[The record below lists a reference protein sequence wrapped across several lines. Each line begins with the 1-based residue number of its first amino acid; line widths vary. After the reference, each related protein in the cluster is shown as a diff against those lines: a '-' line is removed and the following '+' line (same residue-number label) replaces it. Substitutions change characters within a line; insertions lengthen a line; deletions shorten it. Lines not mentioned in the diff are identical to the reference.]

1 MSSPQPT
8 SNPDSTTSAGGE
20 HNKPLVEVVKKQCT
34 HEVSKNRAFWVKVF
48 ISTCIVIFS
57 IARLLK
63 GNPDSSEQTV
73 LYSLLAFAIG
83 SFAPN
88 PKYEKLVEIADDIRK
103 GDFAELA
110 NDVLDMIKPP
120 PTPPSTQKPEEEKK

>member
-1 MSSPQPT
+1 MSSSSSPP
-8 SNPDSTTSAGGE
+8 AGE
-20 HNKPLVEVVKKQCT
+20 IKPLVETVKKQCS
-34 HEVSKNRAFWVKVF
+34 HEVNKNRVFWVKVLL
-48 ISTCIVIFS
+48 SVCIVIFA

-73 LYSLLAFAIG
+73 LYSLIAFSIG

-88 PKYEKLVEIADDIRK
+88 PKYEKLIEIADDIRK
-103 GDFAELA
+103 GDIGELA

-120 PTPPSTQKPEEEKK
+120 PTPPSQK